1 MLTWPDEGHSN
12 GQVVLDRGDIMLPMK
27 DYVTDPITLT
37 VERGYVTRIQGGLQ
51 AEVLRDYMASYED
64 PEAYAVSHIG
74 WGLQPRA
81 HWSMLGHYG
90 KETHIGMDA
99 RAFEGN
105 FLWSMG
111 PNNEAGGQRT
121 TACHIDIPM
130 RHCTV
135 TLDDRAVVIDGAR
148 RPPQGADMTT
158 TVPAGDISAYARQGF
173 GTPLPLKAP
182 FGLLIIDFVNG
193 FADPGVFGG
202 GNIPQAIERTRTL
215 LAHAREQ
222 GWPVA
227 HSRIVFSDDDADSN
241 IFCLKVPG
249 MLTLKEDSHNSAI
262 VPQLAPAPGE
272 YVVRKSTP
280 SAFYGTMLAPW
291 LAQRGVQTL
300 VVAGCVTSGCVR
312 ASVVDAMQAGFRP
325 LVVSDCCGDRALG
338 PHEANLFDM
347 AQKYAAVMPLDQAL
361 ADIGALAA

>member
-1 MLTWPDEGHSN
+1 M
-12 GQVVLDRGDIMLPMK
+12 
-27 DYVTDPITLT
+27 
-37 VERGYVTRIQGGLQ
+37 
-51 AEVLRDYMASYED
+51 
-64 PEAYAVSHIG
+64 
-74 WGLQPRA
+74 
-81 HWSMLGHYG
+81 
-90 KETHIGMDA
+90 
-99 RAFEGN
+99 
-105 FLWSMG
+105 
-111 PNNEAGGQRT
+111 T
-121 TACHIDIPM
+121 TA
-130 RHCTV
+130 
-135 TLDDRAVVIDGAR
+135 
-148 RPPQGADMTT
+148 TT
-158 TVPAGDISAYARQGF
+158 SAQSVPTEGVQGDISAYARQGF

-193 FADPGVFGG
+193 FADPAVFGG
-202 GNIPQAIERTRTL
+202 GNIPQAIERTRAL

-325 LVVSDCCGDRALG
+325 LVVADCCGDRALG

-347 AQKYAAVMPLDQAL
+347 AQKYAAVMPLEQAL